1 MKDLL
6 RLIERIGHSAI
17 PVLLLGESGV
27 GKEVVAEW
35 VHSCSRL
42 AERPLLRINCAGLTD
57 SVVESELFGHER
69 GAFTGAV
76 QTQRGLFE
84 AADGGT
90 LLLDEVA
97 ELPLRTQAKLLRVL
111 EAGEFSRLGSTQPRK
126 VSIRFVAAT
135 HRCLPELVAS
145 GMFRLDLYYRLSG
158 ARLEIPPLR
167 ERREEIVPLARH
179 FLTRLAA
186 RTGDPC
192 ARLDP
197 GAERALALHDW
208 PGNVREL
215 RNVVEY
221 AAALSTGGVITRD
234 LLELEAGVGASRAS
248 VVPPAPPPAAAG
260 DLTKASEALRERLEC
275 FERQC
280 IEAALT
286 RCQNNQT
293 RAARELG
300 ISRRTMT
307 NKLAKHQ
314 LERRRQLAL
323 RSALDAP
330 NGGD

>member
-6 RLIERIGHSAI
+6 RLIERIGRSAI
-17 PVLLLGESGV
+17 PVLLLGESGA

-126 VSIRFVAAT
+126 VSIRFIAAT

-145 GMFRLDLYYRLSG
+145 GAFRLDLYYRLSG

-167 ERREEIVPLARH
+167 ERREEIVPLARY
-179 FLTRLAA
+179 FLTRLAK
-186 RTGDPC
+186 RTGETC

-197 GAERALALHDW
+197 GAERALVLHDW

-221 AAALSTGGVITRD
+221 AAALSSGGVITAD
-234 LLELEAGVGASRAS
+234 LLELEAGVAAVRES
-248 VVPPAPPPAAAG
+248 APPPAAAS
-260 DLTKASEALRERLEC
+260 DLTRASEALRERLEC

-280 IEAALT
+280 IEAALA

-323 RSALDAP
+323 RNAALDAP
-330 NGGD
+330 NGGE